1 MNRPTVLRN
10 SAEPEIVIGIALK
23 IFYNAKDW
31 IDNATFLDRLD
42 HEYDLISK
50 TRESRSGGQA
60 IAKYKPAMYYG
71 FIDVNEEGKRRIN
84 EYGKRYYEAYRDN
97 NQDEMVDCLIDS
109 ISKHEFGR
117 NNPAVP
123 ESRSRIEPPKV
134 FLVSCL
140 LLNNKLSKTEYAY
153 IIENLAKDKDY
164 KKILV
169 EISLSRLQES
179 DLYISDYAKN
189 NYKDDKGLK
198 FLSDA
203 GLFEEERGG
212 IKSIKKKYVIKYS
225 NILSSLSIITDD
237 KQTLNS
243 KEITAVQDYT
253 IEQATSFR
261 PYLTAIKSKPFLLLA
276 GISGTGKS
284 RIVRELARACW
295 DVDSEEY
302 KAQKPKNFEMVQVK
316 PNWHDSGELI
326 GYVSRVSG
334 KTEFVAGDFLKFV
347 AKAWEDLD
355 TPYFLCLDE
364 MNLAPVE
371 QYFAEYLSVVESR
384 KRNEEGMV
392 VTDPIIY
399 PQYEHE
405 RDENTG
411 ELISKEWYKNLVK
424 ELLAECPT
432 EKSFAL
438 NKQFMSEGISLP
450 QNLVVIGTVNM
461 DETTFSFSRK
471 VLDRAMTIE
480 MNEVNLYGGLTGRH
494 EAIGKIG
501 NNELVGTAVEG
512 VDVYSE
518 NKEVCDTAIAYLAK
532 LNEILEGTPFKVA
545 YRTRNEFLL
554 YVVNNL
560 PYSKDKD
567 GNEMPQGY
575 VIARA
580 LDEITSMKIL
590 SRIEGDDTKVKE
602 SLLDN
607 LMDAVKDGLS
617 EIAGEE
623 KLVESVSIAK
633 LNEMKGRLNS
643 GYTSFWS

>member
-225 NILSSLSIITDD
+225 NILSSLSIITED

-302 KAQKPKNFEMVQVK
+302 KAHKPKNFEMVQVK

-334 KTEFVAGDFLKFV
+334 KAEFVAGDFLKFV
-347 AKAWEDLD
+347 AKAWEDLE

-392 VTDPIIY
+392 VTDPILKKAN
-399 PQYEHE
+399 E
-405 RDENTG
+405 
-411 ELISKEWYKNLVK
+411 EWYFNLTASLTS
-424 ELLAECPT
+424 EE
-432 EKSFAL
+432 EIR
-438 NKQFMSEGISLP
+438 KQFNEDGISLP
-450 QNLVVIGTVNM
+450 QNLIVIGTVNM

-480 MNEVNLYGGLTGRH
+480 MNEVDLYGGLTDRH
-494 EAIGKIG
+494 EVIGKIG
-501 NNELVGTAVEG
+501 NNELIGTAVEG
-512 VDVYSE
+512 VDAYSE
-518 NKEVCDTAIAYLAK
+518 NKDVCDKAIAYLAK

-567 GNEMPQGY
+567 GNDLPQGY

-623 KLVESVSIAK
+623 NPVESVSIAK
-633 LNEMKGRLNS
+633 LKEMKGRLSS

>member
-1 MNRPTVLRN
+1 MADTHLQVNTDGTTTIRKTELWPSSKQFQQEILR
-10 SAEPEIVIGIALK
+10 K
-23 IFYNAKDW
+23 IFEQHNWK
-31 IDNATFLDRLD
+31 
-42 HEYDLISK
+42 
-50 TRESRSGGQA
+50 
-60 IAKYKPAMYYG
+60 
-71 FIDVNEEGKRRIN
+71 V
-84 EYGKRYYEAYRDN
+84 
-97 NQDEMVDCLIDS
+97 
-109 ISKHEFGR
+109 
-117 NNPAVP
+117 
-123 ESRSRIEPPKV
+123 SRIENINGSYWK
-134 FLVSCL
+134 
-140 LLNNKLSKTEYAY
+140 
-153 IIENLAKDKDY
+153 IESSST
-164 KKILV
+164 
-169 EISLSRLQES
+169 ISSWRIN
-179 DLYISDYAKN
+179 LYISSIRDESRQPDEFKMQLGSSYPKSEEPGWINLVLGIYTISDGIHPAEYILSGYN
-189 NYKDDKGLK
+189 ISRYDFSTNPSIRGTRTKGLQK
-198 FLSDA
+198 AKLY
-203 GLFEEERGG
+203 GM
-212 IKSIKKKYVIKYS
+212 Y
-225 NILSSLSIITDD
+225 ITD
-237 KQTLNS
+237 KSVLFRP
-243 KEITAVQDYT
+243 EFLYYY
-253 IEQATSFR
+253 IESQANVKIQPNIHDNKSGQEYNSFR
-261 PYLTAIKSKPFLLLA
+261 IYLTAIKSKPFLLLA

-295 DVDSEEY
+295 DEDSEEY

-334 KTEFVAGDFLKFV
+334 KAEFVAGDFLKFV
-347 AKAWEDLD
+347 VKAWEDLE

-392 VTDPIIY
+392 VTDPIIH
-399 PQYEHE
+399 PQYEHK
-405 RDENTG
+405 RDESTG
-411 ELISKEWYKNLVK
+411 ELIIKEWYKNLVK

-432 EKSFAL
+432 DKSYAL

-450 QNLVVIGTVNM
+450 QNLIVVGTVNM

-480 MNEVNLYGGLTGRH
+480 MNEVDLYGGLTGRH
-494 EAIGKIG
+494 EEIGKIG

-512 VDVYSE
+512 VDVYGE
-518 NKEVCDTAIAYLAK
+518 NKNVCDKAIGYLSK

-560 PYSKDKD
+560 PYCKDKE
-567 GNEMPQGY
+567 GKELPEGY

-607 LMDAVKDGLS
+607 LMNAIKDGLS

-623 KLVESVSIAK
+623 NPVESVSIAK
-633 LNEMKGRLNS
+633 LKEMKDRLNS

>member
-84 EYGKRYYEAYRDN
+84 EYGNRYYEAYRDN

-243 KEITAVQDYT
+243 KEITAVQDNT

-261 PYLTAIKSKPFLLLA
+261 PYITAIKSKPFLLLA

-302 KAQKPKNFEMVQVK
+302 KAHKPKNFEMVQVK

-334 KTEFVAGDFLKFV
+334 KAEFVAGDFLKFV
-347 AKAWEDLD
+347 AKAWEDLE

-384 KRNEEGMV
+384 KRNEEGV
-392 VTDPIIY
+392 IVTDPIIY

-405 RDENTG
+405 RDQNTG

-480 MNEVNLYGGLTGRH
+480 MNEVNLYGGLTDRH
-494 EAIGKIG
+494 EVIGKIG

-512 VDVYSE
+512 VDIYSE
-518 NKEVCDTAIAYLAK
+518 NKDVCDTAISYLAK

-560 PYSKDKD
+560 PYSMDKE
-567 GNEMPQGY
+567 GNELPQGY

-607 LMDAVKDGLS
+607 LIDAVKDGLS

-623 KLVESVSIAK
+623 NPVESVSIAK
-633 LNEMKGRLNS
+633 LQEMKDRLNS

>member
-71 FIDVNEEGKRRIN
+71 FIDVNEEEKRRIN

-169 EISLSRLQES
+169 EISLSRLQKS

-302 KAQKPKNFEMVQVK
+302 KAHKPKNFEMVQVK

-334 KTEFVAGDFLKFV
+334 KADFVAGDFLKFV
-347 AKAWEDLD
+347 AKAWEDLE

-392 VTDPIIY
+392 VSDPIIY

-480 MNEVNLYGGLTGRH
+480 MNEVNLYGGLTDRH
-494 EAIGKIG
+494 EVIGKIG

-512 VDVYSE
+512 VDVYGE
-518 NKEVCDTAIAYLAK
+518 NKEVCDTAIGYLAK

-560 PYSKDKD
+560 PYSMDKE
-567 GNEMPQGY
+567 GNKLPQGY

-607 LMDAVKDGLS
+607 LMDAIKDGLS

-623 KLVESVSIAK
+623 NPVESVSIAK
-633 LNEMKGRLNS
+633 LKEMKARLNS

>member
-1 MNRPTVLRN
+1 MADTHLQVNTDGTTTIRKTVLWP
-10 SAEPEIVIGIALK
+10 SSKQFQQEILRK
-23 IFYNAKDW
+23 IFEQHNWK
-31 IDNATFLDRLD
+31 
-42 HEYDLISK
+42 
-50 TRESRSGGQA
+50 
-60 IAKYKPAMYYG
+60 
-71 FIDVNEEGKRRIN
+71 V
-84 EYGKRYYEAYRDN
+84 
-97 NQDEMVDCLIDS
+97 
-109 ISKHEFGR
+109 
-117 NNPAVP
+117 
-123 ESRSRIEPPKV
+123 SRIENINGSYWK
-134 FLVSCL
+134 
-140 LLNNKLSKTEYAY
+140 
-153 IIENLAKDKDY
+153 IESSST
-164 KKILV
+164 
-169 EISLSRLQES
+169 ISSWRIN
-179 DLYISDYAKN
+179 LYISSIRDESRQPDEFKMQLGSSYPKSEEPGWINLVLGIYTISDGIHPAEYILSGYN
-189 NYKDDKGLK
+189 ISRYDFSTNPSIRGTRTKGLQK
-198 FLSDA
+198 AKLY
-203 GLFEEERGG
+203 GM
-212 IKSIKKKYVIKYS
+212 Y
-225 NILSSLSIITDD
+225 ITD
-237 KQTLNS
+237 KSVLFRP
-243 KEITAVQDYT
+243 EFLYYY
-253 IEQATSFR
+253 IESQANVKIQPNIHDNKSGQEYNSFR
-261 PYLTAIKSKPFLLLA
+261 IYLTAIKSKPFLLLA

-295 DVDSEEY
+295 DADSEEY

-334 KTEFVAGDFLKFV
+334 KAEFVAGDFLKFV
-347 AKAWEDLD
+347 AKAWEDLE

-392 VTDPIIY
+392 VTDPIVY
-399 PQYEHE
+399 PQYE
-405 RDENTG
+405 RDKKTG
-411 ELISKEWYKNLVK
+411 ELIIKEWYENLVN

-450 QNLVVIGTVNM
+450 QNLIVIGTVNM

-480 MNEVNLYGGLTGRH
+480 MNEVNLYGGLTDRH
-494 EAIGKIG
+494 EVIGKIG

-512 VDVYSE
+512 VDVYSDY
-518 NKEVCDTAIAYLAK
+518 KDVCDTAIAYLAK

-560 PYSKDKD
+560 PYSMDKE
-567 GNEMPQGY
+567 GNELPQGY

-607 LMDAVKDGLS
+607 LIDAIKDGLS
-617 EIAGEE
+617 EISGEE
-623 KLVESVSIAK
+623 NPVESVSIAK
-633 LNEMKGRLNS
+633 LKEMKDRLSS

>member
-71 FIDVNEEGKRRIN
+71 LIDVNGEGKRRIN

-261 PYLTAIKSKPFLLLA
+261 PYLTAVKSKPFLLLA

-334 KTEFVAGDFLKFV
+334 KAEFVAGDFLKFV
-347 AKAWEDLD
+347 AKAWEDLE

-405 RDENTG
+405 RDQNTG

-480 MNEVNLYGGLTGRH
+480 MNEVDLYGGLTDRH
-494 EAIGKIG
+494 EVIGKIG

-512 VDVYSE
+512 VDVYGE
-518 NKEVCDTAIAYLAK
+518 NKEVCDTAIGYLAK

-554 YVVNNL
+554 YVGNNL
-560 PYSKDKD
+560 PYSMDKE
-567 GNEMPQGY
+567 GNKLPQGY

-607 LMDAVKDGLS
+607 LMDAIKDGLS

-623 KLVESVSIAK
+623 NPVESVSIAK